1 MDNFSVGHNIAKF
14 RKIRDIKAT
23 DMATQLGMKE
33 AAYTKYERGETAIT
47 IDIIGKVAGILKMDP
62 LQIISVSPQNFL
74 ENIQNSPIAIQH
86 HSTFQ
91 TYNEHQTNVM
101 VKLMEDIVR
110 FNERLVVL
118 LERKN

>member
-23 DMATQLGMKE
+23 DMATQLGLKE

-62 LQIISVSPQNFL
+62 LQIISVSPQNFSKIFRIL
-74 ENIQNSPIAIQH
+74 PSQSSI
-86 HSTFQ
+86 
-91 TYNEHQTNVM
+91 
-101 VKLMEDIVR
+101 IVLSKHTMNTR
-110 FNERLVVL
+110 RMLW
-118 LERKN
+118 

>member
-1 MDNFSVGHNIAKF
+1 
-14 RKIRDIKAT
+14 
-23 DMATQLGMKE
+23 MATQLGMKE

-47 IDIIGKVAGILKMDP
+47 IDFIGKVAGILKIDP
-62 LQIISVSPQNFL
+62 LQILSVSPQNFL
-74 ENIQNSPIAIQH
+74 ENIQNSPIPIQH

-118 LERKN
+118 LERKNWGYKILQIQIKNKKAF